1 MSRKVFCMSERI
13 YVSYMKKSF
22 KIKLMRNLEPLGSQ
36 TQKIS
41 WRDDDGVINKR
52 NICETWL
59 HNNWFHIWWTFTK
72 QKRFSF
78 SISVEQTQAVHKKQ
92 SSMTETFYN
101 LLGIFLPQFLGL
113 SWLHVPCSCAVES
126 SMIYL
131 SVVLLP
137 DKIPHYSKQQTYRM

>member
-1 MSRKVFCMSERI
+1 MGFRVDMSRKVFCMSERI

-22 KIKLMRNLEPLGSQ
+22 KIRLMRNLEPLGSQ

-78 SISVEQTQAVHKKQ
+78 SISVEQTQAVHKNKALWLKL
-92 SSMTETFYN
+92 STICWESFCLSFWDFLVCTF
-101 LLGIFLPQFLGL
+101 Q
-113 SWLHVPCSCAVES
+113 AVA
-126 SMIYL
+126 
-131 SVVLLP
+131 
-137 DKIPHYSKQQTYRM
+137 Q

>member
-1 MSRKVFCMSERI
+1 MIREIKIHI
-13 YVSYMKKSF
+13 YVRATFTIRWDLELICLEKYFAWVNVSYMKKSF
-22 KIKLMRNLEPLGSQ
+22 KIRLMRNLEPLDSQ

-78 SISVEQTQAVHKKQ
+78 SISVEQTQAVHKNKALWLKL
-92 SSMTETFYN
+92 STICWESFC
-101 LLGIFLPQFLGL
+101 LSFWDFLG
-113 SWLHVPCSCAVES
+113 CTFQAVA
-126 SMIYL
+126 
-131 SVVLLP
+131 
-137 DKIPHYSKQQTYRM
+137 Q